1 MRRIFIGLLSISLFT
16 TLLYLITRS
25 WRLTAPN
32 SQASIV
38 TVTAQARA
46 RTEYAQKMAEVIAKS
61 TQDYLS
67 EDPEVLGYRADLL
80 LERATDLILIY
91 NEKIEANELQL
102 TDTAS
107 RKPYTSAFPVAVDF
121 MNQVTPPNYMAY
133 PWKQVFK
140 VALQYNLAYTSLIQ
154 GKPLTPGDI
163 YNLKTARQI
172 LTNYQSMAERNL
184 AQREL
189 GNDFIA
195 YQQQWVD
202 RYLLEKYGSTSM
214 PIQQP

>member
-1 MRRIFIGLLSISLFT
+1 MRRIFIGLLLISLSA
-16 TLLYLITRS
+16 TLLFLGSRY
-25 WRLTAPN
+25 WRFTSPHSRAP
-32 SQASIV
+32 
-38 TVTAQARA
+38 TMTAQAVA
-46 RTEYAQKMAEVIAKS
+46 ATEYAQKMAEVIAKS

-91 NEKIEANELQL
+91 SEKIEANEFQL

-107 RKPYTSAFPVAVDF
+107 RQSYTSAFPVAVDF
-121 MNQVTPPNYMAY
+121 MNQVIPPNHMTY

-140 VALQYNLAYTSLIQ
+140 VALQYNLAYTAVIQ
-154 GKPLTPGDI
+154 GKPLAPGDI

-172 LTNYQSMAERNL
+172 LINYQSMAERNL
-184 AQREL
+184 AHREL
-189 GNDFIA
+189 GKDFIA

-202 RYLLEKYGSTSM
+202 RYLLEKYGSTPI
-214 PIQQP
+214 PIQGH